1 MRIIVCLFVFLS
13 HVFCCL
19 SLDAIHRHP
28 DIFEHSTFSF
38 RTQKFPRPH
47 VSGYKTNL
55 PVHTYPDIFES
66 AIFSLLGPSWIFNI
80 HGKELVDLLTR
91 FMIHRGLKNLH
102 SGERIQKVA
111 DSSAGYTGYAW
122 TEAESGDSK
131 YPDTCERGLNWYS
144 ETPLCDMVMGHKKR
158 DMSARVWCLCIWT
171 IFSSETLRCLCYVH
185 CRYENWKESFKT
197 ANWFLTFKEKDSS
210 KWGKHGFSRNG

>member
-1 MRIIVCLFVFLS
+1 MRIIVCLFVFC
-13 HVFCCL
+13 HTFFVVFI
-19 SLDAIHRHP
+19 DAIHRHP

-38 RTQKFPRPH
+38 RTQTFPRPH

-80 HGKELVDLLTR
+80 HGKELVYLLTR
-91 FMIHRGLKNLH
+91 FEIHRGLKNLH

-131 YPDTCERGLNWYS
+131 YPDTCERSLNWYS
-144 ETPLCDMVMGHKKR
+144 ETPLCDMVMGHK
-158 DMSARVWCLCIWT
+158 
-171 IFSSETLRCLCYVH
+171 
-185 CRYENWKESFKT
+185 
-197 ANWFLTFKEKDSS
+197 
-210 KWGKHGFSRNG
+210 

>member
-1 MRIIVCLFVFLS
+1 MYL
-13 HVFCCL
+13 
-19 SLDAIHRHP
+19 
-28 DIFEHSTFSF
+28 DIFESATFPIQI
-38 RTQKFPRPH
+38 QKFPRPH

-66 AIFSLLGPSWIFNI
+66 AIFSLLGPSWIFKI

-91 FMIHRGLKNLH
+91 FEIHRGLKNLH

-111 DSSAGYTGYAW
+111 DSSAGYPGYAW

-131 YPDTCERGLNWYS
+131 YPDTCERSLNWYS
-144 ETPLCDMVMGHKKR
+144 ETPLCDMVMNTNSVTWAH
-158 DMSARVWCLCIWT
+158 MSDVCVFRLL
-171 IFSSETLRCLCYVH
+171 FSSETLRCLCYVH
-185 CRYENWKESFKT
+185 CRHENWKESFET

-210 KWGKHGFSRNG
+210 KWGKHGFSRNS